1 MKVKSSDQN
10 QTFNPVTF
18 EVTIESEVELVALW
32 AALNNSGRVL
42 KANAWG
48 HPLMQDLLNDGNW
61 ESCFALFKAVDDA
74 VVARDMKK

>member
-32 AALNNSGRVL
+32 AALNNSGKGL

-48 HPLMQDLLNDGNW
+48 HPLMQDLLNSDTCK
-61 ESCFALFKAVDDA
+61 SYLALFEIVDDA
-74 VVARDMKK
+74 VVVRGLKK